1 MTFITI
7 KQAAELVRV
16 HPNTIRN
23 WVKAGILKQYQVNR
37 GYKVLLKTEDIK
49 KAMGDQNTVVNA
61 DKTG

>member
-7 KQAAELVRV
+7 RQAAELVRV

-49 KAMGDQNTVVNA
+49 KAMGDQNTVVNVN
-61 DKTG
+61 KTD

>member
-7 KQAAELVRV
+7 KQAAELVQV

-49 KAMGDQNTVVNA
+49 KAIGDQNTVVNA

>member
-49 KAMGDQNTVVNA
+49 KAMGDQNTVINV